1 MVVPATGAAEGR
13 EGASGG
19 ASCDG
24 WQLIISIEMLAGAGG
39 GGGVARMP
47 ISLKAVGRT
56 GERGEERRERCT
68 DSGE

>member
-1 MVVPATGAAEGR
+1 MVVPATGAAGGR
-13 EGASGG
+13 ERASGD

-24 WQLIISIEMLAGAGG
+24 WQLIISIEMLARAE

-56 GERGEERRERCT
+56 GGRGEGRRERCT
-68 DSGE
+68 DSGA